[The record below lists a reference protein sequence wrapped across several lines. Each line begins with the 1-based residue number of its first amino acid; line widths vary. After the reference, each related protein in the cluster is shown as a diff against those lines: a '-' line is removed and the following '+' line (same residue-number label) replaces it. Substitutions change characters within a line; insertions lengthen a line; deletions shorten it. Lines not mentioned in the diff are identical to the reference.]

1 MLIEAVFF
9 KFFKK
14 KRKKEKNLENGI
26 LIWNFNQDLLGVGNK
41 PGKVFF
47 FSYFTGGNIIYEFHN
62 TQLSDNDIPQK

>member
-41 PGKVFF
+41 VFF
-47 FSYFTGGNIIYEFHN
+47 FSISRG
-62 TQLSDNDIPQK
+62 DI